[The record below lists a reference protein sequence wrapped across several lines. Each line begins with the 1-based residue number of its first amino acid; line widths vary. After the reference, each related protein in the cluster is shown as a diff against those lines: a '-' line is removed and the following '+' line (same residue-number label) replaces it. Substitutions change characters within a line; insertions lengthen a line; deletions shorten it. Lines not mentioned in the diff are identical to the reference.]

1 MGHHG
6 IGPTHPAHRLRRA
19 VLFRQLKTGS
29 PSFASVFK
37 KYTRVTLTEDLGSS
51 LLPTVPDKATLSKEI
66 FLRTRNDRMAAVI
79 SELNESA
86 PDLANEVYRQ
96 VHNHLAATAPNH
108 RYTVSQFEKDLKNH
122 LEAITFTIPPIETGD
137 ILGQR
142 TPCSLTSILNI
153 GWAAVLTK
161 VDKIMVRPDHEH
173 PHTGNLITVHNL
185 LLKAVELSEAKRRW
199 EAAI

>member
-1 MGHHG
+1 
-6 IGPTHPAHRLRRA
+6 
-19 VLFRQLKTGS
+19 
-29 PSFASVFK
+29 
-37 KYTRVTLTEDLGSS
+37 LTEDLGSS